1 MKKAFKIVTNNPLV
15 KETLENEYHIE
26 FVECSYEEIL
36 RKVRNYIYE
45 GYELLTHPLSGSVKP
60 NETPYK
66 SIMVSEKKEKLDE
79 IIEVLPG
86 MKSPTITPL
95 ANDEWVSVQ
104 SVIAEKHFW
113 EIIGKLKSLGA
124 EGILVLPIEKMIV

>member
-36 RKVRNYIYE
+36 RKVRDYIYE

-66 SIMVSEKKEKLDE
+66 SIMVSEKKEKLDLRSME
-79 IIEVLPG
+79 IIEYAIQSCKKFQF
-86 MKSPTITPL
+86 KSDKYAPEVYEDFQVVDL
-95 ANDEWVSVQ
+95 
-104 SVIAEKHFW
+104 
-113 EIIGKLKSLGA
+113 KL
-124 EGILVLPIEKMIV
+124 IESAIPSAIF

>member
-36 RKVRNYIYE
+36 
-45 GYELLTHPLSGSVKP
+45 THPLSGSVKP

-66 SIMVSEKKEKLDE
+66 SIMVSEKKEKLDPRSME
-79 IIEVLPG
+79 IIEYAIQSCKKFQF
-86 MKSPTITPL
+86 KSDKYAPEVYEDFQVVDL
-95 ANDEWVSVQ
+95 
-104 SVIAEKHFW
+104 
-113 EIIGKLKSLGA
+113 KL
-124 EGILVLPIEKMIV
+124 IESAIPSAIF

>member
-66 SIMVSEKKEKLDE
+66 SIDR
-79 IIEVLPG
+79 
-86 MKSPTITPL
+86 KSTRLNSSHSGESRMPSS
-95 ANDEWVSVQ
+95 A
-104 SVIAEKHFW
+104 
-113 EIIGKLKSLGA
+113 
-124 EGILVLPIEKMIV
+124 